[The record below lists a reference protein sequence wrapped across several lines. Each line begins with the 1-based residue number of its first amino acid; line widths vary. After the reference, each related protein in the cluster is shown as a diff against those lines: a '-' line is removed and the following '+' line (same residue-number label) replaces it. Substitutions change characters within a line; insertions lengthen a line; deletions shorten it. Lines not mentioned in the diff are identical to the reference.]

1 MGDPFLVKKL
11 GIRLFGNIVSKHLD
25 KFEFLRRPLAEADM
39 KVLLKS
45 YVCMIFYITLLVFIF
60 SFTTFL
66 TISIILNFS
75 LAEIIIFCVVLP
87 MVLTSI
93 TFSLGIIYPIT
104 KANSR
109 KKNIETN
116 LPFAIAHMAAIASS
130 GVPPSTMFR
139 LLTGFEEYGEI
150 SKEAKKIVRNIDVF
164 GQDITTALREV
175 SNKTPSLPFKDF
187 LEGVATTIDTGGN
200 LQAFLRQQ
208 AEKALFE
215 YRIRR
220 EKYLETLS
228 TYADFYTAVLIAAPL
243 FLVAILA
250 VMNMIGGKLWGMEI
264 ETAMWLGISILMPIV
279 NLVFLAFI
287 HFTQPEL

>member
-1 MGDPFLVKKL
+1 
-11 GIRLFGNIVSKHLD
+11 
-25 KFEFLRRPLAEADM
+25 
-39 KVLLKS
+39 
-45 YVCMIFYITLLVFIF
+45 
-60 SFTTFL
+60 
-66 TISIILNFS
+66 
-75 LAEIIIFCVVLP
+75 
-87 MVLTSI
+87 
-93 TFSLGIIYPIT
+93 
-104 KANSR
+104 
-109 KKNIETN
+109 
-116 LPFAIAHMAAIASS
+116 MAAIASS